1 MQQTI
6 DGPNWA
12 HRFFIRPFTRSH
24 EMYQRRNGN
33 PDPHES
39 RDPRQPHTAIAYQD
53 GRLRS
58 DLDLPTLLKA
68 IYRAA
73 TVFSLGFLLVTMR
86 AERNE
91 ARITPQ
97 AVAQVIVQLSD
108 DPAIKAAFIKLLTP
122 EVADTPAPPIKTPT
136 KSGAKPKQPAA
147 PAAKPKGLGELR
159 EGEMIVTDP
168 TVPFLTMRA
177 ASRQDGGLE

>member
-1 MQQTI
+1 
-6 DGPNWA
+6 
-12 HRFFIRPFTRSH
+12 
-24 EMYQRRNGN
+24 MYQRRNGN

-39 RDPRQPHTAIAYQD
+39 RDPRQPHTAFAYQD

-97 AVAQVIVQLSD
+97 TVAQVIVQLSD
-108 DPAIKAAFIKLLTP
+108 DPAIKAAFLKLLTP
-122 EVADTPAPPIKTPT
+122 DPAEIQAPSVKTAPM
-136 KSGAKPKQPAA
+136 KGSGKPKPKPVPVAKPEPLINQMR
-147 PAAKPKGLGELR
+147 ELKA
-159 EGEMIVTDP
+159 VDP
-168 TVPFLTMRA
+168 LYQYATIRA
-177 ASRQDGGLE
+177 ASRQTGGI